1 MFGLSQHLFAKQPFD
16 LVMTSGNVF
25 SFFFQRVG
33 GSELRALAG
42 GGGGQSG
49 DAGKKEKKGRHR
61 MRNSERGAAPMF

>member
-1 MFGLSQHLFAKQPFD
+1 MFCLSQHLFAKQPFD

-49 DAGKKEKKGRHR
+49 DTGKKEKKEGT
-61 MRNSERGAAPMF
+61 G

>member
-25 SFFFQRVG
+25 SFFFP
-33 GSELRALAG
+33 AG
-42 GGGGQSG
+42 GGLRVESTGRGRRGTVGGYR
-49 DAGKKEKKGRHR
+49 KKGKKGRHR